1 MSWWVYLL
9 RCGDGTLYTGITD
22 DLDRRLAAHNAGRGA
37 KYTRSRPPGDA
48 GVAGGAAGQVRSPA
62 AGIRRQTAD
71 QGQEAGSDR
80 RRAACVDG
88 VLRPSL
94 LMALKPRMSVQLP
107 MNLLICQN
115 SKVKV
120 SLWKNTIILVNG
132 AALTRNILFSR
143 LDLSKDPGPFH
154 SEGAGV
160 LISI

>member
-37 KYTRSRPPGDA
+37 KYTRSRRPVTLVWREEQPDKS
-48 GVAGGAAGQVRSPA
+48 AALR
-62 AGIRRQTAD
+62 REYCRQTAD